1 MSANSHAPVLP
12 GPQSVTT
19 VGDMARRGAVKV
31 DEVTGWALVQ
41 CSWRPCEKRQAGR
54 RHAQEGPC
62 GDVGRGRPPTCQ
74 GARPPENQPRPT
86 PGRRPR
92 RLTGRPAPRHLAQ
105 HPRRHGTARSMPAWG
120 WCADQEKHTFWSC
133 CGGPGQGPW
142 LHKVS
147 WAPAYPRGE
156 GKLTFQMPLLAEGTC
171 LRSPNTHH
179 EGTPG
184 LSPCVGSC

>member
-1 MSANSHAPVLP
+1 MSAGEGLDHMSANSHAPVLP

-41 CSWRPCEKRQAGR
+41 CSWHPCENRRAGR
-54 RHAQEGPC
+54 RRAQEGPC
-62 GDVGRGRPPTCQ
+62 GDVGRGRPSTCQ

-105 HPRRHGTARSMPAWG
+105 HPRRHRMARSMPAWG
-120 WCADQEKHTFWSC
+120 WCADPSETHLLVLLWRAGAGAVASQGLLGTF
-133 CGGPGQGPW
+133 
-142 LHKVS
+142 
-147 WAPAYPRGE
+147 
-156 GKLTFQMPLLAEGTC
+156 
-171 LRSPNTHH
+171 
-179 EGTPG
+179 
-184 LSPCVGSC
+184 